1 MIENPLF
8 LFVAFTYVTL
18 LLEIEFDTRYPNEKR
33 KEKRRGGGGSIL
45 CVFHQQHFLILC
57 LSNIMMNLLTNL

>member
-33 KEKRRGGGGSIL
+33 KERGGGGINLVCFSSTTFSDT
-45 CVFHQQHFLILC
+45 VFI
-57 LSNIMMNLLTNL
+57 